1 MEKPNLKAGDPVLI
15 TGPKFFE
22 KATVVSV
29 KNGTLTLNNNMV
41 VSEDLRVVLNN
52 PKSRME
58 IKKFDEQEYNFLV
71 AKSNF
76 NRVLERINLL
86 QYKLSQEDLIKLFDR
101 LNKIEQKFQ
110 ALWDFLDIGGIGL
123 GSITLYSDS
132 FWNSQ
137 VFLVW

>member
-110 ALWDFLDIGGIGL
+110 AL
-123 GSITLYSDS
+123 
-132 FWNSQ
+132 
-137 VFLVW
+137 